1 MSEGGGGSR
10 SLAALDFVAAELHAA
25 WEANLSTWGPDS
37 ERVEL
42 CLQAYNAAV
51 LARVQAADISSACG
65 DGAYGRQQL
74 LVPGFRQ
81 HVESL
86 VGLLQCPGY
95 QDAFS
100 FMAECVCFTSKA
112 VVPATLR
119 VLLCLG
125 GLAGGAAAEAHGREV
140 VDVLVTTV
148 AQQFERSVHPIF
160 PHPPPQPITCPAEP
174 QRAAAAGQDLRC
186 RKKAVASCA
195 NQWQFGSP
203 EGGDRP

>member
-10 SLAALDFVAAELHAA
+10 SLAALDYITAELLAA

-51 LARVQAADISSACG
+51 LARVQAADNSSG
-65 DGAYGRQQL
+65 GASGQQL
-74 LVPGFRQ
+74 LIPGFRQ

-86 VGLLQCPGY
+86 VELLQCPGY
-95 QDAFS
+95 QEESEEEEDDYLE
-100 FMAECVCFTSKA
+100 ECFCFTSKA
-112 VVPATLR
+112 VVPAALR

-148 AQQFERSVHPIF
+148 AQHFERSAP
-160 PHPPPQPITCPAEP
+160 PRPPPATTCPA
-174 QRAAAAGQDLRC
+174 
-186 RKKAVASCA
+186 
-195 NQWQFGSP
+195 
-203 EGGDRP
+203 